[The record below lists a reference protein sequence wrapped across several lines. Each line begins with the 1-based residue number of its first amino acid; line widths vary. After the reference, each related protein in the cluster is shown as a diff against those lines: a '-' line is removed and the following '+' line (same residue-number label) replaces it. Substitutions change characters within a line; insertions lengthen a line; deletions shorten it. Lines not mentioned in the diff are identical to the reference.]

1 MSTLGNLVAAFNVL
15 VIAFGIH
22 VLTKTPDLAVAGW
35 LLVLTYQLSRTPP
48 IPPESMARFVR

>member
-1 MSTLGNLVAAFNVL
+1 MSALGHLLVAFNVV

-22 VLTKTPDLAVAGW
+22 VLTKTPDLVVAGW
-35 LLVLTYQLSRTPP
+35 LLLLTYQLSRKAP

>member
-1 MSTLGNLVAAFNVL
+1 VSLLGHLLVAFNVL

-35 LLVLTYQLSRTPP
+35 LLVLTYQLSRTTSGS
-48 IPPESMARFVR
+48 PESMARFVR